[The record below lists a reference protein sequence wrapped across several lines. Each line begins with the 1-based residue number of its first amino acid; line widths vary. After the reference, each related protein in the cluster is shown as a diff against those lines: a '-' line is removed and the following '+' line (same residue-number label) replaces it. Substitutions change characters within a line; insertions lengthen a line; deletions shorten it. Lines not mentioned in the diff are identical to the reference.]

1 MSVELFDQDSDP
13 VLKMILEI
21 YNTENDFIPNWWLE
35 IDNRQ
40 PVTRKHLRGVLLS
53 IPSIERQIEKL
64 IDLLDEP
71 E

>member
-13 VLKMILEI
+13 TLKVVLEI
-21 YNTENDFIPNWWLE
+21 YDSENDFIPNWWLE
-35 IDNRQ
+35 IDKNQ